1 MPYRRKH
8 DSILSKIKKEGV
20 KLLYV
25 IIVAVIICIVVK
37 NRRKAAKEQEQ
48 YRLKKAREVEQL
60 EQQHKAQVQEQE
72 LKEKKEKYE
81 RYLDGKRKEF
91 REIFDE
97 IIFSS
102 TFPENEEF
110 ISTEE
115 PAYKKFVS
123 CKNESY
129 MDAYLRIEW
138 DKEYELFTYRIES
151 EIKQKIKEVAFCE
164 NCDVSVNITII
175 FRRMQL
181 LKLINNSNIYDAT
194 IVELENLNKNLT
206 KDYQGMLLMVQ
217 PENNEYGNLRFIL
230 DSSGQEL
237 KPEDINTDKSKND
250 LDRIEKHFSELRKL
264 SQKDKWS
271 TEDYISLSNF
281 LNVDD
286 YKDSIFAM
294 WGFATRKPFDVNS
307 FERACKVVSWF
318 KDYQDKTP
326 SLETMVARIYNWKLM
341 GGNNLV
347 QEYSKDVMEW
357 VENVSKD
364 FSNEKTGEKYGSG
377 IFYMFVSTLAWM
389 ELYDLELMV
398 LKKLVE
404 LKVQLW
410 ENAQDRLTF
419 LSSGGTANIKIYNEE
434 EGVFSFDSSSVEWND
449 NELSVFFRKIK
460 MKNILLKYSLVRKSW
475 TKTYPLQQGQKY
487 DADAIYAE
495 FQNMIEDF
503 DGEVKLTREKAVA
516 LNIKNLSYDDAMI
529 FRFTSHR
536 NQCTSML
543 FNAEKFGKN
552 LNITILTLFTPEDNI
567 NIENLEQYAIAVKN
581 NIYTESFR
589 EAILESLDT
598 VLKIEVQAYENNF
611 AKEES
616 SEKKF
621 SDFFD

>member
-1 MPYRRKH
+1 M
-8 DSILSKIKKEGV
+8 
-20 KLLYV
+20 LYV

-81 RYLDGKRKEF
+81 RYLEGKRKEF

-115 PAYKKFVS
+115 PAYKKFIS

-129 MDAYLRIEW
+129 MDAHLIIEW

-271 TEDYISLSNF
+271 TEDYI
-281 LNVDD
+281 
-286 YKDSIFAM
+286 Y
-294 WGFATRKPFDVNS
+294 
-307 FERACKVVSWF
+307 
-318 KDYQDKTP
+318 
-326 SLETMVARIYNWKLM
+326 
-341 GGNNLV
+341 
-347 QEYSKDVMEW
+347 
-357 VENVSKD
+357 
-364 FSNEKTGEKYGSG
+364 
-377 IFYMFVSTLAWM
+377 
-389 ELYDLELMV
+389 
-398 LKKLVE
+398 
-404 LKVQLW
+404 
-410 ENAQDRLTF
+410 
-419 LSSGGTANIKIYNEE
+419 
-434 EGVFSFDSSSVEWND
+434 
-449 NELSVFFRKIK
+449 
-460 MKNILLKYSLVRKSW
+460 
-475 TKTYPLQQGQKY
+475 
-487 DADAIYAE
+487 
-495 FQNMIEDF
+495 
-503 DGEVKLTREKAVA
+503 
-516 LNIKNLSYDDAMI
+516 
-529 FRFTSHR
+529 H
-536 NQCTSML
+536 
-543 FNAEKFGKN
+543 
-552 LNITILTLFTPEDNI
+552 
-567 NIENLEQYAIAVKN
+567 
-581 NIYTESFR
+581 
-589 EAILESLDT
+589 
-598 VLKIEVQAYENNF
+598 
-611 AKEES
+611 
-616 SEKKF
+616 
-621 SDFFD
+621 